1 MLKSFAKFSG
11 KDLCWNLFFNEV
23 AGRRQWTLY
32 TVNKLKYMAFH
43 KPHVL
48 QITIE
53 GTIIAQTLLSLSNEI
68 SLILITRF
76 LGNEWWNNGK
86 KLLAV
91 RFWSTEQK
99 KISRQVAKQKKKK
112 KQDNYKAFCV
122 RKSNKKSQ
130 QFCHLFE
137 LYI

>member
-11 KDLCWNLFFNEV
+11 KDLCWSLSFSEV
-23 AGRRQWTLY
+23 AGRRPWMLDTK
-32 TVNKLKYMAFH
+32 NKLKYMAFH
-43 KPHVL
+43 VPIAL
-48 QITIE
+48 QKKFE
-53 GTIIAQTLLSLSNEI
+53 GTILAQTLFRLSNEI

-91 RFWSTEQK
+91 RFWSTEQEK
-99 KISRQVAKQKKKK
+99 VSRQVEKQKKKK
-112 KQDNYKAFCV
+112 KQDNCKAFCV
-122 RKSNKKSQ
+122 RKRNKKSQ
-130 QFCHLFE
+130 QLCHLFE